1 MLANTQSASWDLDAM
16 HMLPTIADLGP
27 ARPAIEAQLTK
38 RFPSNAQHSI
48 LEALFAADEHVT
60 LVLSRNM
67 AVHMQS
73 IAAKQQFEPKDEHTE
88 AVREAIVN
96 TTFKGMMATIKDE
109 LTKTLLIS
117 VTQFWDKDANN
128 VMRVD
133 CNEAMNPPSVLD
145 AGKLVAVCTF
155 STGAPGP
162 LLIFHFVFDKYSMIE
177 AILKNTIEGY
187 LKDLAASRPKLFEV
201 ICDSSNNSED
211 DIANHRLNVDIIS
224 SDPDIARALQELG
237 GKPVKE

>member
-1 MLANTQSASWDLDAM
+1 MLANTMSASWDLAAM

-27 ARPAIEAQLTK
+27 MRAAIDAQLTK

-60 LVLSRNM
+60 LVLSRDM
-67 AVHMQS
+67 ALHMQS
-73 IAAKQQFEPKDEHTE
+73 IAEKQKFEPQDEHTE

-96 TTFKGMMATIKDE
+96 TTFKGMMARIQSE
-109 LTKTLLIS
+109 LTKELTLS

-145 AGKLVAVCTF
+145 AGKLVAVCTI

-162 LLIFHFVFDKYSMIE
+162 MLIFHFVFDKYSMIE

-187 LKDLAASRPKLFEV
+187 LADLAAARPKLFEV
-201 ICDSSNNSED
+201 ICDRSNNSED
-211 DIANHRLNVDIIS
+211 DIANGVLNVD
-224 SDPDIARALQELG
+224 
-237 GKPVKE
+237 VKSKE